1 METAQDYRRYAVE
14 CFELAAMARNPQN
27 KSSLL
32 AMAHAWLSLAAL
44 ADKKEATALTVLFR
58 GEGAAPRASAEAQR
72 HA

>member
-44 ADKKEATALTVLFR
+44 ADKKEATADGTLPRR
-58 GEGAAPRASAEAQR
+58 GGGATS
-72 HA
+72 